1 MTTQKYLRQLSNKK
15 LAKLAETAAWEKARV
30 KAEIARRAK
39 RRAKKA
45 VRMKLAA

>member
-15 LAKLAETAAWEKARV
+15 LAKLAEAAAWEKTRV
-30 KAEIARRAK
+30 AAEIARRAK

-45 VRMKLAA
+45 ARMKLAA